1 MNKKEIAEI
10 KKQLTPDRCAIS
22 RICGC
27 YVDGEKN
34 IITSFRDTFLALPE
48 EEIFK
53 YFEIFR
59 KTLSGT
65 VGKNLLNME
74 FPLETEKENGTQY
87 HLLALRESE
96 LKDDA
101 LLNRFYQEITQ
112 SFYYPGN
119 YLILLIHGAYDVPGK
134 ASDELEQFD
143 ASDEVY
149 TYMMVC
155 ICPVSLAKP
164 ALSYDAQEKC
174 FHNRIRDWV
183 VEMPL
188 FGFLFPAF
196 NDRSSDI
203 HSLLYYTK
211 DGNDLHED
219 VSDRI
224 LGCRLPLAASDQK
237 DVFTDLIEDSLGET
251 CDFETVQSIHM
262 QLYDIKEELKDSPD
276 PVSLSRSEVKNLL
289 EMAGAGAEQVARF
302 DERFDEVAGEN
313 EQFLLSNIAS
323 TRKFE
328 VKTPDVVIHV
338 SPDRSDLIEE
348 RMIDGRRCL
357 VIPVTDEVQVNGI
370 RVRNIQEGE

>member
-34 IITSFRDTFLALPE
+34 IVTSFRDTFLALPE

-370 RVRNIQEGE
+370 RVRHE

>member
-65 VGKNLLNME
+65 IGKNLLTME
-74 FPLETEKENGTQY
+74 FPLDTEKDNGTQQR
-87 HLLALRESE
+87 LLALRKSE
-96 LKDDA
+96 LKDDT
-101 LLNRFYQEITQ
+101 LLQRFYQEITE

-119 YLILLIHGAYDVPGK
+119 YLILLIYAAYDVPGQ
-134 ASDELEQFD
+134 ATDELDQFD

-149 TYMMVC
+149 TYMMTC

-164 ALSYDAQEKC
+164 ALSYDAEEKC

-188 FGFLFPAF
+188 LGFLFPAF
-196 NDRSSDI
+196 NDRCSDI

-211 DGNDLHED
+211 DGNDLHD
-219 VSDRI
+219 GFIDGI
-224 LGCRLPLAASDQK
+224 LGCRMPLAASAQK
-237 DVFTDLIEDSLGET
+237 DVFADLIEESLKDG
-251 CDFETVQSIHM
+251 CDFEMVQSLHI
-262 QLYDIKEELKDSPD
+262 QLHEIREEQKDSPD
-276 PVSLSRSEVKNLL
+276 PVALGKGEMKNLL
-289 EMAGAGAEQVARF
+289 ERAGAGSEQVKRF
-302 DERFDEVAGEN
+302 DERFDEVAGRN
-313 EQFLLSNIAS
+313 EQFMLSNITS
-323 TRKFE
+323 VRKFE
-328 VKTPDVVIHV
+328 VKTPEVVIQV
-338 SPDRSDLIEE
+338 NPDRSDLIEE
-348 RMIDGRRCL
+348 KVVDGRKCFI
-357 VIPVTDEVQVNGI
+357 IPITDEVQVNGI
-370 RVRNIQEGE
+370 RVRPH

>member
-237 DVFTDLIEDSLGET
+237 DVFTDLIENSLGET